1 MSAQKLGLLKELESN
16 TFVRILPSA
25 IHGIGV
31 FAIKPIP
38 KACRDFFS
46 KEEGEWTELSFE
58 EVADL
63 PESSRALIE
72 TYCLFNETH
81 YYVPSKGFKVMDLSL
96 FLNHSTEPNIKSVN
110 DGLEFEALRAIEVG
124 EELLIDYGTIVT
136 SDE

>member
-1 MSAQKLGLLKELESN
+1 MSEKKLELLKELQFQ
-16 TFVRILPSA
+16 TYVRILPSA

-38 KACRDFFS
+38 KGCRDFFS

-63 PESSRALIE
+63 PESSRYLIG
-72 TYCLFNETH
+72 TYCLFNESH
-81 YYVPSKGFKVMDLSL
+81 YYVPTKGFKAMDLSL
-96 FLNHSTEPNIKSVN
+96 FLNHSTEPNIKSVD

-124 EELLIDYGTIVT
+124 EELLIDYGTIVS